1 MYKSILNYFVLFF
14 FTFCLS
20 MNVYGSDSSQTAIE
34 SSPNLT
40 LRGLLIHLLKNHE
53 EIKNFK
59 SQVERA
65 KADYSQ
71 SKGLYYPTM
80 DLIGDGGRESIDK
93 EYSADT
99 TENRY
104 YVSLMAKQ
112 LITDFGKTQDTIARS
127 GIFLDQAKTRL
138 EATRQQLMLEGI
150 IAYINVVKTIQRLK
164 SARQSEA
171 RIKEL
176 TGIEKTLVK
185 KGAGLSS
192 DVLQARSQLA
202 GAMALRVFAEGELN
216 LAKNRFQAVFF
227 HFLTNE
233 EISQL
238 KDIEFPYKKIPLE
251 LENAITIAQKQNP
264 ELLITI
270 YDTQITKKNIDIA
283 KAAFYPQFNLFA
295 EALTKDNDD
304 GVKGYSNELSAGVE
318 FRYNIFSGGSD
329 SAALKSALASKK
341 SASYHTR
348 YVKKIIKEQVSN
360 SWDQLTTLNQRSE
373 LLEQQ
378 ADIVKNFLMLAKKE
392 RKMGTRS
399 LLDVLTGEVNYI
411 NSIATAIATRQDTKL
426 AAYNLLFAMGNI
438 NLGLFE

>member
-1 MYKSILNYFVLFF
+1 
-14 FTFCLS
+14 

-164 SARQSEA
+164 SARQSES

-238 KDIEFPYKKIPLE
+238 KDIEFPYTKIPLE

-283 KAAFYPQFNLFA
+283 KAAFYPQLNLFA
-295 EALTKDNDD
+295 EALTKENDE

-318 FRYNIFSGGSD
+318 FRYNLFSGGSD
-329 SAALKSALASKK
+329 RAALKSALASKK

>member
-1 MYKSILNYFVLFF
+1 
-14 FTFCLS
+14 

-80 DLIGDGGRESIDK
+80 DLIGDGGREDINK
-93 EYSADT
+93 EYGFDT
-99 TENRY
+99 DENRY
-104 YVSLMAKQ
+104 YISLIAKQ

-164 SARQSEA
+164 SARQSES

-341 SASYHTR
+341 SASYHTQH
-348 YVKKIIKEQVSN
+348 VKKIIKEQVSN
-360 SWDQLTTLNQRSE
+360 SWDQLTTLNLRSE